1 MNESHIQEIVR
12 TLNELKKKTY
22 LEKYFE
28 DKTDQVLLF
37 NLSLYV
43 TYSLYGDLFS
53 YQ

>member
-12 TLNELKKKTY
+12 TQNELKKTY